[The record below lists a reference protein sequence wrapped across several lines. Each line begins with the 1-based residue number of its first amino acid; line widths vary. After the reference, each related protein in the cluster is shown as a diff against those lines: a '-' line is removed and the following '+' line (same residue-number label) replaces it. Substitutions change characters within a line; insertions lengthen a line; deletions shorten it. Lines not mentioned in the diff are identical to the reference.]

1 MYISLQC
8 NVNFVIS
15 RLYQKQ
21 CLFWKGSPQI
31 TYLDSENGCW
41 RGKSIGYVHNHRG
54 RPSFLHSALFFL
66 PKKNDTLSNK
76 TVPKE
81 SFNPHTA
88 FLEGNTHKNISNF
101 NPGCR
106 CVNAHLQGSL
116 GCRDPAINCTRRGF
130 LRKKYTPEKNV
141 QLSTLFC
148 SSTAKRPKDKDDT
161 LSKKMVASYLC
172 IDGGSCAA
180 GHW

>member
-1 MYISLQC
+1 MSWQLRNSPNSKSFANGKLFFNFSYILTILRWQSWDLVRHKHDDDPGMYISLQC

-15 RLYQKQ
+15 RLLQKL

-31 TYLDSENGCW
+31 TYSDSENGCW

-54 RPSFLHSALFFL
+54 RPSFLYSALFFL

-88 FLEGNTHKNISNF
+88 CLEGNTHKIS
-101 NPGCR
+101 PT
-106 CVNAHLQGSL
+106 ST
-116 GCRDPAINCTRRGF
+116 PAA
-130 LRKKYTPEKNV
+130 V
-141 QLSTLFC
+141 
-148 SSTAKRPKDKDDT
+148 
-161 LSKKMVASYLC
+161 
-172 IDGGSCAA
+172 
-180 GHW
+180 

>member
-21 CLFWKGSPQI
+21 CAFFGKAPPQI

-54 RPSFLHSALFFL
+54 RPSFLYSALFFF

-130 LRKKYTPEKNV
+130 HRKKYTPEKNV
-141 QLSTLFC
+141 QLSTLF
-148 SSTAKRPKDKDDT
+148 AHQLQKGPKIKI
-161 LSKKMVASYLC
+161 LP
-172 IDGGSCAA
+172 
-180 GHW
+180 